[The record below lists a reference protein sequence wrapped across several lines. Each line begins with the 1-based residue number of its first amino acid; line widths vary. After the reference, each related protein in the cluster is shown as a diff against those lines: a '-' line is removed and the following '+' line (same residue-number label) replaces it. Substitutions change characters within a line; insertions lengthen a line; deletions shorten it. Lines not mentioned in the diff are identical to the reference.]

1 MFGFIV
7 QLIQI
12 SNSIEN
18 RKKKKRKFTRLIAIE
33 SLVFVWDKIEF
44 SLESFFTAK
53 GVEVAIPL
61 IRLLLLVIGNELVAV
76 TGFFVGSWLNDRLFL
91 CAILRFGLL
100 SLVIEFELFSK
111 REIRFL
117 DGFVVCWALSCNFW
131 SSDRC
136 ESSFE
141 FVFGTKS
148 VESSRI
154 STSLVSFSFEKMQM
168 KEQYFYSIDKRRK
181 TNLRRSK

>member
-1 MFGFIV
+1 LFGFIV

-18 RKKKKRKFTRLIAIE
+18 KKKKKRKFTRLIAIE

-76 TGFFVGSWLNDRLFL
+76 TGFFVGS
-91 CAILRFGLL
+91 
-100 SLVIEFELFSK
+100 
-111 REIRFL
+111 
-117 DGFVVCWALSCNFW
+117 
-131 SSDRC
+131 
-136 ESSFE
+136 
-141 FVFGTKS
+141 
-148 VESSRI
+148 
-154 STSLVSFSFEKMQM
+154 
-168 KEQYFYSIDKRRK
+168 
-181 TNLRRSK
+181 